1 MGQANDTASVD
12 QLSLALSL
20 IPRQP
25 IPNIE
30 TLPWEWTQGLG

>member
-20 IPRQP
+20 IPRS